1 MQDINPVQ
9 KKWPISTTL
18 LLTFGRKTEIAG
30 NVTGPLY
37 HMIIFIFLFLNENY
51 IHCPLP
57 KYLNIN

>member
-30 NVTGPLY
+30 NVTGPLF
-37 HMIIFIFLFLNENY
+37 HKIIFIFLFVNEN
-51 IHCPLP
+51 HCPLP
-57 KYLNIN
+57 KHLNMI